1 MVKLF
6 TFILKTIL
14 TRFTMYLPT
23 LVDMVKEY
31 RVNSNKSRNIKKS
44 RKNKIFE
51 IIAKKLKFILF

>member
-1 MVKLF
+1 
-6 TFILKTIL
+6 
-14 TRFTMYLPT
+14 MYLPT